1 MPTSRPRGPVA
12 ASPSALARARALK
25 LGLPA
30 TVALAL
36 AVAAP
41 APAAPT
47 IATLDGPSADVRV
60 AGGIDVAAD
69 GTGAL
74 AYVKAD
80 GGADHVFVSRLAAG
94 TWSAPQRV
102 DVAPALA
109 ARDAKVAAYPG
120 GGVVVT
126 WLHGAGDGHLRSA
139 ISTAT
144 GQPFVLADVVDL
156 AVVKAYDLDVAA
168 DGTGYVSFTE
178 GFNVRAARLSG
189 GTWTQI
195 GGATAVDPAGILDRT
210 AGEEAADPGGQNES
224 DVAAYPGGA
233 VMVWSETDGVGK
245 RDVIA
250 RRLTGASA
258 GAAQELS
265 VATLDGQP
273 RGGLADMPDV
283 AAAPDGTAWAAFRHP
298 VLYGMTE
305 RARIVARRIAAD
317 GTLGDPQLVDGFTGT
332 PTEGAE
338 FPAID
343 LSPSGSQGLLS
354 TPRQLTFHTFGSR
367 LTGGSWAPGT
377 QVSAGSPTAGAPGA
391 VAVGDQGFGV
401 LAYPRVE
408 GAAES
413 VEAVSGGGVLAQP
426 SERLSIDGA
435 GEIVANDT
443 ETVTAAADATGTTH
457 VLFAQGAAASRRI
470 VVATVPAPAPPPPPA
485 STPTTP
491 STTPPPAGT
500 PAARRAFAARVLVT
514 LPSTVRR
521 RDGRLRITVRN
532 REPFAVRATVRVRTR
547 RVKGRPARTLLT
559 TTATIRAG
567 ATRTLQPRIRTR
579 AAKAALRP
587 GAKVTLRA
595 TLRAPKG
602 RARIV
607 TRAARVG

>member
-1 MPTSRPRGPVA
+1 MFAP
-12 ASPSALARARALK
+12 RARGRLAAAL
-25 LGLPA
+25 LPTA
-30 TVALAL
+30 LVA

-41 APAAPT
+41 SAVQAAPT
-47 IATLDGPSADVRV
+47 ITTLDGPSADVRV

-74 AYVKAD
+74 AYIKAD
-80 GGADHVFVSRLAAG
+80 GGADHVFVSRLSAG

-109 ARDAKVAAYPG
+109 ARDAKVAVYPG

-144 GQPFVLADVVDL
+144 GQPFVLADIVDL
-156 AVVKAYDLDVAA
+156 AVVKAYDLDVAD

-189 GTWTQI
+189 GTWTLI
-195 GGATAVDPAGILDRT
+195 GGPANDAAGILDRT
-210 AGEEAADPGGQNES
+210 LGEQAADPGGQNES
-224 DVAAYPGGA
+224 DIAAYPGGA
-233 VMVWSETDGVGK
+233 VMVWSETDGVGP
-245 RDVIA
+245 RDIIA
-250 RRLTGASA
+250 RRLTGTSA

-265 VATLDGQP
+265 VDTLDGKP
-273 RGGLADMPDV
+273 RGDLTDMPDV
-283 AAAPDGTAWAAFRHP
+283 ATAPDGTAWAAFRHGQ
-298 VLYGMTE
+298 LHGMTD
-305 RARIVARRIAAD
+305 RARVVVRRIAPD
-317 GTLGDPQLVDGFTGT
+317 GTLGDPQIVDGSPAT

-343 LSPSGSQGLLS
+343 LSPGGAHGLLS

-367 LTGGSWAPGT
+367 LTGGTWAPGT
-377 QVSAGSPTAGAPGA
+377 QVSAGTPTAGPPGA
-391 VAVGDQGFGV
+391 TAVGDTGFGV
-401 LAYPRVE
+401 IAYRRVE
-408 GAAES
+408 GAEES
-413 VEAVSGGGVLAQP
+413 VEAVSGTGVLAQP

-435 GEIVANDT
+435 GEIAFNDT
-443 ETVTAAADATGTTH
+443 ETVTAAADATGTSH

-470 VVATVPAPAPPPPPA
+470 VVATVPAPAAPAAPPA
-485 STPTTP
+485 GTPGTPASP
-491 STTPPPAGT
+491 STTPPTGT
-500 PAARRAFAARVLVT
+500 TPARRAFARRVLVT

-521 RDGRLRITVRN
+521 RDGRLRITIRN

-559 TTATIRAG
+559 TTATIGAG
-567 ATRTLQPRIRTR
+567 ATRTLRPRIRTR
-579 AAKAALRP
+579 AARAALRP

-595 TLRAPKG
+595 TLRAPQG

-607 TRAARVG
+607 GRTARVG